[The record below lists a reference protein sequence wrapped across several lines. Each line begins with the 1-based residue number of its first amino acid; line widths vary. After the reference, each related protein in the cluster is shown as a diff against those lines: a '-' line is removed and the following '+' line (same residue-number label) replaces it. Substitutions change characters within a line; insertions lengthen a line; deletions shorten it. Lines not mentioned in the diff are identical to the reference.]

1 MQTAPLTPRRTLE
14 FGIYRDGDNNLDA
27 IQESVVAQAID
38 VSRRDP
44 RIAFA
49 VEDTSAIATGRL
61 ATHDFDLAGGTVTHD
76 RVRDAKEMSDP
87 KTLAAFVARTLDEA
101 EACGAQ
107 STWIDLVDH
116 GGGDGGG
123 LQTSDGRIMPM
134 PKIASAIA
142 QGVAL
147 HARAHPEDAERR
159 VDGVVANQ
167 CLMASLGFEN
177 ALSRAGVHYLA
188 ASPETMVAP
197 GVPTGVAEAIASH
210 ASDPQTMARAIVA
223 RVMQTQYDAG
233 PFGTFGPAAAFDVID
248 CDARATHAAGV
259 AIKRLN
265 DALVARAHDPAARA
279 AMREDISSVDGM
291 TRIPGRED
299 LPWRA
304 DRPALAVYDRLAND
318 ARLDASVRA
327 DAKTAAGN
335 VRDLVLAHGES
346 RAFAPFGGADY
357 RDAVGPTVH
366 LPTARREID
375 PWAPRMSETNN
386 AFYRSVDGRAL
397 TRALA

>member
-27 IQESVVAQAID
+27 IQEAAVDQALAI
-38 VSRRDP
+38 SRRDP

-49 VEDTSAIATGRL
+49 IEDTNALTTDRL
-61 ATHDFDLAGGTVTHD
+61 ATHDFDLADGMVTHD

-123 LQTSDGRIMPM
+123 LETSDGRIMPM
-134 PKIASAIA
+134 PKIAAAIA

-147 HARAHPEDAERR
+147 HARAHPEDAARR

-177 ALSRAGVHYLA
+177 ALSRAGVRYLA

-210 ASDPQTMARAIVA
+210 ASDPQAMARAIVA

-233 PFGTFGPAAAFDVID
+233 PLGTFGPAAAFDVID
-248 CDARATHAAGV
+248 CDARAPRAADV
-259 AIKRLN
+259 AIKRLPCTI
-265 DALVARAHDPAARA
+265 DSRT
-279 AMREDISSVDGM
+279 M
-291 TRIPGRED
+291 PG
-299 LPWRA
+299 
-304 DRPALAVYDRLAND
+304 
-318 ARLDASVRA
+318 S
-327 DAKTAAGN
+327 
-335 VRDLVLAHGES
+335 
-346 RAFAPFGGADY
+346 
-357 RDAVGPTVH
+357 
-366 LPTARREID
+366 
-375 PWAPRMSETNN
+375 
-386 AFYRSVDGRAL
+386 
-397 TRALA
+397 TRACAPTRKRQRATFAISC